1 MKRVFA
7 FVVAVCLATGVVAQP
22 NQPSK
27 KDIRQRVVMSYYD
40 IINCA
45 RYRMPVSMLENIFVY
60 SDWYAELDDKTK
72 ACAEDEMQRWSRRHK
87 LQKERFKEYMDVALA
102 MVTDENY
109 DVYDAETVANVY
121 LDAVAELLD
130 RGEEDAACNVLIDL
144 YIFIGSYRV
153 DMLVEEYMLAWQE
166 HNPIGFEIVM
176 NSQLPELGNER
187 IVAYLGGFFGED
199 YLVMDDAML
208 AECYIRHI
216 EGLAE
221 SQVAGHEMNLMRNSL
236 VISYIYT
243 LNDDDSIY
251 IEALTEWMENNPEKV
266 AALNRAIQTM

>member
-1 MKRVFA
+1 
-7 FVVAVCLATGVVAQP
+7 
-22 NQPSK
+22 
-27 KDIRQRVVMSYYD
+27 
-40 IINCA
+40 
-45 RYRMPVSMLENIFVY
+45 MLENIFVY
-60 SDWYAELDDKTK
+60 SDWYAELDDKTR
-72 ACAEDEMQRWSRRHK
+72 ACVEDEMQRWSRRHK

-102 MVTDENY
+102 MATDENY
-109 DVYDAETVANVY
+109 DVYDAETVANLY

-130 RGEEDAACNVLIDL
+130 RGEGDAACNVLIDL

-199 YLVMDDAML
+199 YSAMDDAML

-216 EGLAE
+216 EGLVE

-236 VISYIYT
+236 VISHVYT

-251 IEALTEWMENNPEKV
+251 TEALTEWMENNPEKV
-266 AALNRAIQTM
+266 VALNRAIQTM